1 MYYNYDSM
9 NVILIFI
16 AISSV
21 LITVLAQ
28 AFISIS
34 YRKYKNIDNSKNI
47 TGYEVAREIL
57 DKSGLKD
64 INIVETRGSLTDH
77 YDPTRKVIRLSSDIY
92 HGSTIASTSVAAH
105 EVGHAIQD
113 KEGYKFMRIRA
124 SLVPIVNL
132 CSKFGYI
139 VLMIGWIF
147 SMLDLAYVGIIL
159 LGATLLFQLI
169 TLPVEFDAS
178 RRAGVQ
184 IKKLNILNSME
195 QDGSKRMLMAAAF
208 TYVASLITTVLEIL
222 RLFILTRSRDDR

>member
-77 YDPTRKVIRLSSDIY
+77 YDPTRKVILS
-92 HGSTIASTSVAAH
+92 
-105 EVGHAIQD
+105 
-113 KEGYKFMRIRA
+113 F
-124 SLVPIVNL
+124 
-132 CSKFGYI
+132 
-139 VLMIGWIF
+139 
-147 SMLDLAYVGIIL
+147 
-159 LGATLLFQLI
+159 
-169 TLPVEFDAS
+169 
-178 RRAGVQ
+178 
-184 IKKLNILNSME
+184 
-195 QDGSKRMLMAAAF
+195 
-208 TYVASLITTVLEIL
+208 
-222 RLFILTRSRDDR
+222 